1 MRRFARFSCIYLKNL
16 KETTVVSQRLLSTN
30 SVKLR
35 PCLALEWE
43 TPRETIYQH
52 LNNQQKRGY
61 APTTSNNKI
70 QCWNCKTEQKQGE
83 EAKMVCGECG
93 HLQDVNMEI
102 VSDGSIKY

>member
-1 MRRFARFSCIYLKNL
+1 MRRFARFSCIYAKNI
-16 KETTVVSQRLLSTN
+16 KETTVPINQRLLST
-30 SVKLR
+30 SCVQLR

-43 TPRETIYQH
+43 TPRENIFQH

-61 APTTSNNKI
+61 APTTSNTTI
-70 QCWNCKTEQKQGE
+70 QCWNCKAEQKQG

-102 VSDGSIKY
+102 VSRRKFN